1 MSVGEDGC
9 YVEKVHWARERHI
22 GGGSCGRCYL
32 CIDLKSNFLFA
43 IKEVRLIFLNI
54 SVITLGDYG
63 FCVSLFY
70 SRLRFH

>member
-32 CIDLKSNFLFA
+32 CIDLNSNFLFA
-43 IKEVRLIFLNI
+43 IKEVRLIFPKYLLLLYLVTMAFVFHYYI
-54 SVITLGDYG
+54 LG
-63 FCVSLFY
+63 
-70 SRLRFH
+70 

>member
-43 IKEVRLIFLNI
+43 VKEVRFIFPKYLLLLHLVTI
-54 SVITLGDYG
+54 AFVFHYFILG
-63 FCVSLFY
+63 
-70 SRLRFH
+70 